1 MLYIMSSI
9 LYIKIC
15 RGRREGALDLIPHSA
30 ICTPDLKIETRHLV
44 SYNKKTRLEL
54 LPASLMIR
62 W

>member
-1 MLYIMSSI
+1 
-9 LYIKIC
+9 
-15 RGRREGALDLIPHSA
+15 
-30 ICTPDLKIETRHLV
+30 LKIETRHLV